1 MIPALLLAVAV
12 NAPSVPALT
21 VSVRLPPDVGLNA
34 RGESRITVQAGQ
46 KRWSFPLSGV
56 HDPASPDT
64 FRAARPLSVRLPA
77 GVRGPVTV
85 HARLFLCD
93 RRNGLCTVQEQ
104 ARRVTLKPGAT
115 VPVVMSVTAPR

>member
-1 MIPALLLAVAV
+1 MIPALLLAVALS
-12 NAPSVPALT
+12 ASPVPALT

-46 KRWSFPLSGV
+46 KRWAFPLSGV
-56 HDPASPDT
+56 PDPSSPDT

-93 RRNGLCTVQEQ
+93 RRDGVCTVQEL
-104 ARRVTLKPGAT
+104 ARRVILKPGAT